1 MSLENTK
8 RVLRYLLAKKGFT
21 LSDVGEIIG
30 VETEAYV
37 DKMLRDGLVNNKIF
51 SVLDTLMDTYKGD
64 SHLKVVEFIAG
75 SLFIESQKS
84 VVFFKNVFE
93 IKIKDEEIKSVF
105 DKILEI
111 PDKYIII
118 NKNDSRLDMRNYY
131 IDTLNNYVSEMSV
144 DELRIMLVSI
154 MNNGSA

>member
-75 SLFIESQKS
+75 SLFIESQKA

-93 IKIKDEEIKSVF
+93 RKIKDEEIKSVF
-105 DKILEI
+105 DKILEF

-118 NKNDSRLDMRNYY
+118 NKSDSRLDMRNYY
-131 IDTLNNYVSEMSV
+131 IDTINNYVSEMSV
-144 DELRIMLVSI
+144 DELRIILLSI
-154 MNNGSA
+154 IDNGSV